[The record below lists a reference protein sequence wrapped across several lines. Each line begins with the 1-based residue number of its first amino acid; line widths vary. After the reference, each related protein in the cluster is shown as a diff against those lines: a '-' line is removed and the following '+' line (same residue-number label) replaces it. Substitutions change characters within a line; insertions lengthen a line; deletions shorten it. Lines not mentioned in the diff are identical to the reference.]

1 MNIKNWFKSP
11 EGPMDLEA
19 EVRKLRKKDR
29 GDTLFSII
37 LAIGLG
43 FAFYMQARMALS
55 ISSFDAHMVMMFNSN
70 ERLRQVFFTQN
81 KDIITDILLKNLEE
95 RGYELKMKDAQ

>member
-1 MNIKNWFKSP
+1 
-11 EGPMDLEA
+11 
-19 EVRKLRKKDR
+19 
-29 GDTLFSII
+29 
-37 LAIGLG
+37 
-43 FAFYMQARMALS
+43 
-55 ISSFDAHMVMMFNSN
+55 MMLNSN

>member
-55 ISSFDAHMVMMFNSN
+55 ISSVDAHMVMMLNSN

>member
-29 GDTLFSII
+29 GDTP
-37 LAIGLG
+37 
-43 FAFYMQARMALS
+43 FYMQARMALS
-55 ISSFDAHMVMMFNSN
+55 ISSFDAHMVMMLNSN

>member
-19 EVRKLRKKDR
+19 EVRKLR
-29 GDTLFSII
+29 
-37 LAIGLG
+37 
-43 FAFYMQARMALS
+43 
-55 ISSFDAHMVMMFNSN
+55 NSN
-70 ERLRQVFFTQN
+70 RWLTFMLIVQGVVLGYFAYLYTQMTVAAMYPDGHVGMLLLSKENMRQLLFTQN